1 MEELTAPEAPAATPS
16 PAPADTPAPT
26 EAKAPESVEN
36 KFEAAEK
43 ALDDD
48 LRRTYRNANKPRAEN
63 GKFAS
68 TDGEKAAAEADKPA
82 DAEAKPA
89 EATPAEQLKA
99 PAIPPPHSWSKEAAA
114 EWGKIPPALQAHIAQ
129 REAQSHKQI
138 SELGQYAKAFEPIR
152 EALAPHADRLGND
165 PKGYIERVLA
175 ADLWLARDPVN
186 AIKALAD
193 SYRVDLA
200 SIADPFA
207 LPADPQS
214 QQLNAQLNA
223 AWQEIDNLKRQLGDT
238 RQRVEGREAQEY
250 QARQSSY
257 EREVDAFVSDKP
269 DFNDL
274 ASDIET
280 YIPLI
285 KRSNPTLSTK
295 DILQEAYDRA
305 RWANPATRQRLI
317 AEQTARQEQARLET
331 AKKAAADAKRAAAI
345 NVNGSVV
352 QRGQPSLDDDLRS
365 IWRRAHAS

>member
-1 MEELTAPEAPAATPS
+1 MEALTSPETPAETPS
-16 PAPADTPAPT
+16 PAPADTPAPA
-26 EAKAPESVEN
+26 ESKAPESGEN
-36 KFEAAEK
+36 KFEVAEK
-43 ALDDD
+43 ALNDD
-48 LRRTYRNANKPRAEN
+48 LRKAYRNANKPREDD
-63 GKFAS
+63 GKYAPA
-68 TDGEKAAAEADKPA
+68 DGEKAAAEAEQPTEAKAEPAEEKPA
-82 DAEAKPA
+82 AN
-89 EATPAEQLKA
+89 A
-99 PAIPPPHSWSKEAAA
+99 PTIPPPHSWSKEAAA
-114 EWGKIPPALQAHIAQ
+114 EWGKLPPTVQAHIAQ
-129 REAQSHKQI
+129 REAQSHKAI

-250 QARQSSY
+250 TARQSSY
-257 EREVDAFVSDKP
+257 EREVDAFVADKP
-269 DFNDL
+269 DFNEL

-295 DILQEAYDRA
+295 DILQDAYDRA
-305 RWANPATRQRLI
+305 RWANPTTRQRLI
-317 AEQTARQEQARLET
+317 AEQTAKQDQARLEQ
-331 AKKAAADAKRAAAI
+331 AKKAAADAKRAAVI
-345 NVNGSVV
+345 NVNGTTP
-352 QRGQPSLDDDLRS
+352 QRGQVSLDDDLRS
-365 IWRRAHAS
+365 IWRRSHAS